1 MLKTYRLN
9 NPEKI
14 KNILQK
20 DIFLALSKIEE
31 EVKQIYSDVLK
42 NKDKALLYYTQK
54 YDKVKFNLSDIVVT
68 EEEIK
73 SAEKSIN
80 PEFIKIFKSIKSRI
94 YSYHRRAFENLKKVN
109 LIFRQRGI
117 TVGDRITPLQKVGI
131 YIPGGVANYP
141 STVFMTVIPAKAAG
155 VRELYV
161 VTPPDISGKANPY
174 VLYCCKKLGVKNI
187 FKIGGP
193 WSIFALACGTDI
205 IPPVDKIVGPGNVY
219 VTAAKKLVYG
229 YVDIDCLA
237 GPSEI
242 AILADE
248 TANSK
253 FIASDLLSQAEHGE
267 NTKIYLIT
275 TSDKLKDEV
284 KKEIIR
290 QYKMLPRQEFTLPSI
305 KAGKIF
311 LVPDMHQAITLVNI
325 LCPEHLEIHCKNP
338 NEILKQIK
346 NAGAIFL
353 GNYSP
358 VAIGDYIAGP
368 SHVIPTQGTARFSSP
383 LSIFDFIKRTS
394 IISYDKKALKDA
406 EREILLLSTIE
417 GLPAHY
423 NSVKVRL
430 T

>member
-20 DIFLALSKIEE
+20 DNFLALSKIEE
-31 EVKQIYSDVLK
+31 EVKQIYLDVLK

-54 YDKVKFNLSDIVVT
+54 YDKVKFTIKDIIVS
-68 EEEIK
+68 EDEIK
-73 SAEKSIN
+73 EAEKNVS
-80 PEFIKIFKSIKSRI
+80 PEFIKIFEKLKNRI
-94 YSYHRRAFENLKKVN
+94 YSYHQNIFKNFEKLN
-109 LIFRQRGI
+109 LIFKQRGI
-117 TVGDRITPLQKVGI
+117 IVGEQVTPIEKVGV

-141 STVFMTVIPAKAAG
+141 STVFMTVLPAKVAG
-155 VRELYV
+155 VKEIYV
-161 VTPPDISGKANPY
+161 VTPPQSEGKVNSYTLA
-174 VLYCCKKLGVKNI
+174 CCKMLGVKNI

-193 WSIFALACGTDI
+193 WSIFALTCGTNI

-248 TANSK
+248 TANPK
-253 FIASDLLSQAEHGE
+253 FIASDLLSQAEHGKDA
-267 NTKIYLIT
+267 KIYLIT
-275 TSDKLKDEV
+275 TSLELAKEV
-284 KKEIIR
+284 NIEIKKQIKTLYR
-290 QYKMLPRQEFTLPSI
+290 KEFILSSLGQ
-305 KAGKIF
+305 GKIF
-311 LVPDMHQAITLVNI
+311 LVKDIKDGIDIVNFI
-325 LCPEHLEIHCKNP
+325 APEHLEIQCKKP
-338 NEILKQIK
+338 AKILKQIK

-368 SHVIPTQGTARFSSP
+368 SHVIPTLGSARFLSP
-383 LSIFDFIKRTS
+383 LSVFDFIKRTS
-394 IISYDKKALKDA
+394 IISYDKKALKDV
-406 EREILLLSTIE
+406 EREILLLSQIE

-423 NSVKVRL
+423 NSVKQRL
-430 T
+430 S